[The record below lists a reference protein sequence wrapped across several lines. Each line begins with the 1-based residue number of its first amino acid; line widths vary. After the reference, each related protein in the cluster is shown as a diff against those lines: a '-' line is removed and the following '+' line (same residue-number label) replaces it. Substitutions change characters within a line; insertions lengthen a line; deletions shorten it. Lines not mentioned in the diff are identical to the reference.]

1 MPPFLLRASIEQD
14 VPAIAAIYSYYVLHT
29 ATTFEVTPPK
39 PEEVAKRRATILKL
53 ELPHLVAEQ
62 EGRVIGCAYANEYR
76 ARPAYRFTV
85 EDSVYIHPQYV
96 GKGCGTALL
105 SAVIERCEA
114 GPWRQMIAVIAN
126 TGNDASVRLHRRLSF
141 EMAGALR
148 SVGFKFGQWIDT
160 FIMQRAL
167 GAGDSAPPAA

>member
-1 MPPFLLRASIEQD
+1 MPPFLVRASTEQD

-29 ATTFEVTPPK
+29 ATTFEVTPPT
-39 PEEVAKRRATILKL
+39 PDEVAKRRAKILQL
-53 ELPHLVAEQ
+53 QLPHLVAEQ

-85 EDSVYIHPQYV
+85 EDSVYIHPEYV
-96 GKGCGTALL
+96 GRGCGTALL
-105 SAVIERCEA
+105 SAVVQRCEV

-141 EMAGALR
+141 EPAGTLR

-160 FIMQRAL
+160 FFMQRPL
-167 GAGDSAPPAA
+167 GRRE